1 MDEAGVEPQPLLD
14 RGTLTEHSAD
24 PLVDEAGRQLRA
36 PWAAGL
42 AGILFA
48 VLFTGALLLIRSSP
62 LTAASNAQLVQLFAQ
77 GRDQW
82 LLIGGLYLAPFAGI
96 MFLWFIAVVRDQ
108 VGEREDRFF
117 ATVFLGS
124 GLIFVALVFAA
135 AAVAST
141 VAVAVRELGLDAPT
155 VPEVELGAG
164 DRVHAPLRIRD
175 PGCGRLP
182 VLDGHAW
189 LAQRGPPP
197 LVGADRL
204 PDRAHPP
211 ARRDVL
217 GLDHPALPGLGGRR
231 QRLPHSQGAVPA
243 EPGRRLVAGWR
254 RDRRERIGG
263 HSRSHSDTLLG
274 STVRTTVAKI
284 SVRSCSRSTSSRSR
298 PANRPIVRSAS

>member
-155 VPEVELGAG
+155 VPEVELVRAIAYTLLFGFATRAAAVFLFSTATLGLRSGA
-164 DRVHAPLRIRD
+164 
-175 PGCGRLP
+175 LP
-182 VLDGHAW
+182 RW
-189 LAQRGPPP
+189 LALIGYLIGLVLLLVVTFWDWIILLFPAWVAVASVFLIRRARSQRNP
-197 LVGADRL
+197 
-204 PDRAHPP
+204 
-211 ARRDVL
+211 
-217 GLDHPALPGLGGRR
+217 
-231 QRLPHSQGAVPA
+231 
-243 EPGRRLVAGWR
+243 VA
-254 RDRRERIGG
+254 
-263 HSRSHSDTLLG
+263 
-274 STVRTTVAKI
+274 A
-284 SVRSCSRSTSSRSR
+284 
-298 PANRPIVRSAS
+298 